1 MSLPLFFTLGELNIA
16 VIDIVVLLILLIA
29 IIVGLVRG
37 FAKQILV
44 FLGFI
49 TALIVAYFICQ
60 PVTDFIK
67 NTFPQITEMVSGWI
81 ASIPGIGEI
90 GHLTPEN
97 AQEALNA
104 SSIPFFLHGLIIN
117 LVNTS
122 GGIDLTPILAD
133 YAMLAIVFVLLVIVL
148 LILFAIVKKLFLW
161 ISKAKFI
168 KPLDKFLGCIFSALF
183 CALIILVVLIVMTVV
198 ASEFLNS
205 LLIPTIA
212 EGVTLESITNKVL
225 TFVMEQPF
233 VAELLASLIK

>member
-1 MSLPLFFTLGELNIA
+1 MSLPLFFTLGEFNIA
-16 VIDIVVLLILLIA
+16 VIDIVVLLVLLIA
-29 IIVGLVRG
+29 VIVGLVRG
-37 FAKQILV
+37 FAKQILG
-44 FLGFI
+44 FLGFL
-49 TALIVAYFICQ
+49 TAVIVAYFICQ

-67 NTFPQITEMVSGWI
+67 STFPQITETVTGWI
-81 ASIPGIGEI
+81 SGIPTIGEI

-117 LVNTS
+117 LVETS
-122 GGIDLTPILAD
+122 GGLDLTPIIVDYVILAM
-133 YAMLAIVFVLLVIVL
+133 AFVLIVIIL
-148 LILFAIVKKLFLW
+148 LILFAIVKKFFLW
-161 ISKAKFI
+161 IANAKFI
-168 KPLDKFLGCIFSALF
+168 KPLDKFLGCIFSFLV

-198 ASEFLNS
+198 ASEFLNA

-233 VAELLASLIK
+233 VAELLASVIK

>member
-29 IIVGLVRG
+29 VIVGLVRG

-44 FLGFI
+44 FLGFV
-49 TALIVAYFICQ
+49 TALIVAFFVCR
-60 PVTDFIK
+60 PVTDFIE

-81 ASIPGIGEI
+81 TSIPGIGEI

-97 AQEALNA
+97 AQEALNN

-117 LVNTS
+117 LVNAN

-133 YAMLAIVFVLLVIVL
+133 YVMLAIVFVLLTIIL

-161 ISKAKFI
+161 ISNAKFI
-168 KPLDKFLGCIFSALF
+168 KPLDKFLGCLFSVLL
-183 CALIILVVLIVMTVV
+183 CALIIIVVLAILV
-198 ASEFLNS
+198 AVAPEFVTA
-205 LLIPTIA
+205 LLTPTIA
-212 EGVTLESITNKVL
+212 EEVMFESITNKVL

-233 VAELLASLIK
+233 VANLFAMLF